1 MMAVTVPK
9 QIDADEAKHVAH
21 DIRVRARLPV
31 SPTSASSNLAQSQPE
46 DHARMHREADVYDSC
61 RGMLPPSLSDPE

>member
-1 MMAVTVPK
+1 MSDTIKAQQSLSRPCAVSVSRTTRLQEKIACLRNSRIMMAAVTVPK

-31 SPTSASSNLAQSQPE
+31 SPT
-46 DHARMHREADVYDSC
+46 
-61 RGMLPPSLSDPE
+61 